1 MPTNT
6 TLLAADA
13 RNRGI
18 RSFLTGLAID
28 IAVGVTLVLV
38 AAVSTATGWGDL
50 QWAILGFSLAKSV
63 VQAGGAFVLR
73 RFLDPSRLPT
83 PLPPDEPGE
92 PSDDATPS
100 VPAPRDGGE
109 VNIDLTTV
117 VALVLLTLILLA
129 LLGVLPTK

>member
-28 IAVGVTLVLV
+28 VGVGVTLVLV
-38 AAVSTATGWGDL
+38 TYVAAATSWGTI
-50 QWAILGFSLAKSV
+50 QWVVLSFSIAKSV

-92 PSDDATPS
+92 PSDDATPA